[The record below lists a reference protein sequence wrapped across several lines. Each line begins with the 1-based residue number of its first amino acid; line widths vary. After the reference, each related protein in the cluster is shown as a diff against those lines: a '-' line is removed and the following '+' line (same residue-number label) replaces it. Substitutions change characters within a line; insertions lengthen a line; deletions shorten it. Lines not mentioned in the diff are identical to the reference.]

1 MRLISENM
9 KMQSSCLRALAGVGW
24 TAMKRIIAAIDFS
37 DANKPV
43 VEVATKLAKALG
55 EGLHLV
61 HVVEAEPTYAAY
73 GFSPDEFPAMH
84 EIQLESVT
92 RAESKLQEIASEVGL
107 EGVQTKVLQGQPL
120 YSLLEYA
127 KEVDADMLVLGSH
140 GHGFL
145 GSLLLGSVAEGCVR
159 KSQIPALIVPVGKSS
174 KS

>member
-1 MRLISENM
+1 M
-9 KMQSSCLRALAGVGW
+9 KNIV
-24 TAMKRIIAAIDFS
+24 TAIDFS
-37 DANKPV
+37 DASKPV
-43 VEVATKLAKALG
+43 LEAAVKLAKALD

-84 EIQLESVT
+84 EIQEESVA
-92 RAESKLQEIASEVGL
+92 RGEKKLNQIASEIKI
-107 EGVQTKVLQGQPL
+107 EGVQTKILRGQPL
-120 YSLLEYA
+120 HSILEYA
-127 KEVDADMLVLGSH
+127 REVSADMLVLGSH

-159 KSQIPALIVPVGKSS
+159 KAEIPALIVPVARKS